1 MRTRIR
7 YGSAPSQTGDLYLP
21 PAEGA
26 RPVALLIHGGFWTA
40 MLDRSQ
46 LVPLADDLVARGYA
60 VWNVDYR
67 GLGEDG
73 GGWPGTLEDAA
84 DALDALAGL
93 AAGSVTDGQA
103 AAGRLDLDR
112 VVAIGHS
119 AGGQLALWLTSRP
132 GLPAGAPGSG
142 GAGVPLA
149 AAVSLAGVL
158 DLRAADADELGAR
171 FGDPSVP
178 PPAGAPAPARPE
190 LAPVLADMTPHGTAA
205 ALLGGR
211 ADDVPDRYA
220 LASPLER
227 LPLGVPHLVVHG
239 DADTGVPPALSR
251 TYVAAARERGDQ
263 VAYVE
268 VPGADHFD
276 VIDPDHPSWQSVV
289 RRLPDLLKTAG
300 VERASSTE

>member
-1 MRTRIR
+1 MTVR
-7 YGSAPSQTGDLYLP
+7 YGFAPAQAGDLYLP
-21 PAEGA
+21 PGEEAH
-26 RPVALLIHGGFWTA
+26 PVVVLIHGGFWTA

-46 LVPLADDLVARGYA
+46 LAPLAHDLVARGYA
-60 VWNVDYR
+60 VWNIDYS

-84 DALDALAGL
+84 AAVDVLAGL
-93 AAGSVTDGQA
+93 AAGDPPGGQGA
-103 AAGRLDLDR
+103 VDSARGRLDLDR

-119 AGGQLALWLTSRP
+119 AGGQLALWLASRP

-142 GAGVPLA
+142 SPGVPLA

-178 PPAGAPAPARPE
+178 PPAKAPAPARPE
-190 LAPVLADMTPHGTAA
+190 LAPILARLTPHGTTA

-227 LPLGVPHLVVHG
+227 LPLGVPQLVVHG
-239 DADTGVPPALSR
+239 DADTGVPPAQSH
-251 TYVAAARERGDQ
+251 TYITAALERGDQ
-263 VAYVE
+263 VEYVE

-276 VIDPDHPSWQSVV
+276 VIDPDHPSWQGVV
-289 RRLPDLLKTAG
+289 RRLPDLLPTG
-300 VERASSTE
+300 GE